1 MTFTKHHDMNECPAC
16 LHYHR
21 GSRCGE
27 PITEDVYV
35 SDSAFGGRKRGLSGG
50 GTFGG
55 GLDLRLTRHG
65 HIHFRNP
72 RRSDR

>member
-35 SDSAFGGRKRGLSGG
+35 SDSAFGGRKRLY
-50 GTFGG
+50 
-55 GLDLRLTRHG
+55 
-65 HIHFRNP
+65 
-72 RRSDR
+72 RSMIVATCGCKHDQSVL